1 MQIVNPKYFG
11 EWGLYKG
18 RVAIAKDDWNKEK
31 KIFERIIYV
40 FKDVSPKRIKNP
52 EKIVKCSFHKVKYL
66 TNQQLAKEYG
76 FDELKAVVFNKKGY
90 LFLPLE

>member
-11 EWGLYKG
+11 KWGLYKG
-18 RVAIAKDDWNKEK
+18 RVAT
-31 KIFERIIYV
+31 EREDTIYV

-52 EKIVKCSFHKVKYL
+52 EEITRCYQKVKYL
-66 TNQQLAKEYG
+66 TNRQLAKEYG

-90 LFLPLE
+90 LFLPFE